1 MRRCWNCFKT
11 LQEGLEVC
19 PYCGDPMSE
28 GTDEPRYLKPGTVLM
43 QRYTIGK
50 VVGAGGFGITYAAW
64 DEVLQQKVAIK
75 EYFHQSAGTDRSIR
89 LWR

>member
-43 QRYTIGK
+43 QR
-50 VVGAGGFGITYAAW
+50 
-64 DEVLQQKVAIK
+64 
-75 EYFHQSAGTDRSIR
+75 
-89 LWR
+89 